1 MQNLLIDDL
10 PHQVLVDGEAY
21 EISWGFRTSILFELL
36 MQDPEYTDEE
46 KILQTMLLYYQDR
59 MPDDLEKGLNAAL
72 DFYRCGSNESNDT
85 KTKSMRSQKPIYS
98 FDQDAPY
105 IYAGFLEQYGVDLN
119 AIDSEDLH
127 WWKFSAMF
135 QSLGEN
141 LKISKIMYYRDV
153 DIRGKSKSE
162 KRFLSDMKK
171 RYALK
176 QQATTLQQITLAQR
190 NARMKAYVNG
200 RFLDVGKR

>member
-10 PHQVLVDGEAY
+10 PHQVLIDGEAY

-46 KILQTMLLYYQDR
+46 KMLQTKLLYYQDR

-141 LKISKIMYYRDV
+141 LKISIIMY
-153 DIRGKSKSE
+153 
-162 KRFLSDMKK
+162 
-171 RYALK
+171 
-176 QQATTLQQITLAQR
+176 
-190 NARMKAYVNG
+190 
-200 RFLDVGKR
+200 